1 MSFWWRKR
9 HKGQRSTVHRHSSS
23 TVDASPQQGSTL
35 LSAHSFTFKCWSA
48 HQLSVCEYCTHC
60 NSVPTLRLA
69 SCLQCYVD
77 FYKCRINIYNVYIY
91 QTNVHFACTICNVKL
106 FTYFCSAHLLDI
118 VVIVMQMQCGTAV
131 QDFSYICE
139 IVSFHLFL
147 TTTFV
152 ITVPAVPFT
161 TTTVSR
167 KCACM
172 QNQFGLLYQYYSK
185 IFMALLF

>member
-48 HQLSVCEYCTHC
+48 HQLRVCEYCTHC

-91 QTNVHFACTICNVKL
+91 IDQCTFRVHHLQCETFYLLLQRALVGHCCYCDVDVVWYRCSRFLIYMRNCEFSLVSDNHICNNGS
-106 FTYFCSAHLLDI
+106 CSALHHNYCKQEVCVHAEPVWTPIPVL
-118 VVIVMQMQCGTAV
+118 Q
-131 QDFSYICE
+131 
-139 IVSFHLFL
+139 
-147 TTTFV
+147 
-152 ITVPAVPFT
+152 
-161 TTTVSR
+161 
-167 KCACM
+167 
-172 QNQFGLLYQYYSK
+172 
-185 IFMALLF
+185 